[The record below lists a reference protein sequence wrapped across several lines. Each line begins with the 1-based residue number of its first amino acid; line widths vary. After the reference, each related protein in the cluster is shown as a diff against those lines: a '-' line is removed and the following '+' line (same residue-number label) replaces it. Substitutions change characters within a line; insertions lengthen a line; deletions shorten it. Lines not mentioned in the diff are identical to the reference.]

1 MRITMIHRQLMQ
13 EVHLGLLGRGADGR
27 PSVLRLQDVMQVG
40 FLVIDRKFALRRH
53 EMVAIAS
60 PPLFSKLLLC
70 SGTLRMLLFRLGHL
84 GVWEGWG
91 DYFGRHGC

>member
-27 PSVLRLQDVMQVG
+27 SSILSLQDVMQVG
-40 FLVIDRKFALRRH
+40 FLVIDGKFALRRH

-60 PPLFSKLLLC
+60 PSLFSKLLLC
-70 SGTLRMLLFRLGHL
+70 SGALRMLFFRFA
-84 GVWEGWG
+84 VWEGWS
-91 DYFGRHGC
+91 DYFGRHVR